1 MMFDIFLIMTANL
14 QLHYNIYASDMFGI
28 FADKH
33 PKPMIKVFKQP
44 LLLVFTLILI
54 FSCGETGKQ
63 APPVESQSNS
73 SEASTEQPAKRKK
86 VVLFFGN
93 SLTAGYGLENHE
105 SFPSLIQARI
115 DSLGLNYEVIN
126 AGVSGE
132 TTATGSNRVKWVLE
146 RQPVDVF
153 VLELGANDGLRGTPV
168 TETKQNLEKIIE
180 TVRGIYPQ
188 AVIILAG
195 MMVPPSMG
203 PEYSAAFTKVF
214 PEVAESMNVKLIPFL
229 LDDVAGIDSLNLPD
243 GIHPN
248 AQGQKIVCDN
258 VWETLA
264 TVLPRP

>member
-1 MMFDIFLIMTANL
+1 MIHALKTPVLLAFSLIFILSCTDSTPPEQSGEAKNATVETAN
-14 QLHYNIYASDMFGI
+14 
-28 FADKH
+28 
-33 PKPMIKVFKQP
+33 
-44 LLLVFTLILI
+44 
-54 FSCGETGKQ
+54 GEKK
-63 APPVESQSNS
+63 E
-73 SEASTEQPAKRKK
+73 RKK
-86 VVLFFGN
+86 VILFFGN
-93 SLTAGYGLENHE
+93 SLTAGYGLESHE

-115 DSLGLNYEVIN
+115 DSLGMSYEVIN

-168 TETKQNLEKIIE
+168 AETKKNLEKIID
-180 TVRGIYPQ
+180 TVRSIYPQ

-203 PEYSAAFTKVF
+203 PEYSSAFTKVF
-214 PEVAESMNVKLIPFL
+214 PEVAESKNVKLIPFL
-229 LDDVAGIDSLNLPD
+229 LDDVAGIDTLNLPD

-258 VWETLA
+258 VWETLQ

>member
-1 MMFDIFLIMTANL
+1 
-14 QLHYNIYASDMFGI
+14 
-28 FADKH
+28 
-33 PKPMIKVFKQP
+33 MINPFKTPYLP
-44 LLLVFTLILI
+44 LLSLI
-54 FSCGETGKQ
+54 FILSCSDSTPPEQSGESKN
-63 APPVESQSNS
+63 AEVASES
-73 SEASTEQPAKRKK
+73 AKPEERKK
-86 VVLFFGN
+86 FILFFGN
-93 SLTAGYGLENHE
+93 SLTAGYGLESHE

-115 DSLGLNYEVIN
+115 DSLGMSYEVIN

-168 TETKQNLEKIIE
+168 AETKKNLEKIID

-229 LDDVAGIDSLNLPD
+229 LEDVAGIDSLNLPD

-264 TVLPRP
+264 SVLPRP

>member
-1 MMFDIFLIMTANL
+1 MTNA
-14 QLHYNIYASDMFGI
+14 
-28 FADKH
+28 
-33 PKPMIKVFKQP
+33 FKTP
-44 LLLVFTLILI
+44 VLLVFALI
-54 FSCGETGKQ
+54 FILSCTDSTPPEQSGEATN
-63 APPVESQSNS
+63 AAVEAENA
-73 SEASTEQPAKRKK
+73 EPKERKK
-86 VVLFFGN
+86 VILFFGN
-93 SLTAGYGLENHE
+93 SLTAGYGLESHE
-105 SFPSLIQARI
+105 SFPSLIQSRL
-115 DSLGLNYEVIN
+115 DSLGMSYEVIN

-168 TETKQNLEKIIE
+168 AETKKNLEKIID

-203 PEYSAAFTKVF
+203 PDYSAAFTKVF
-214 PEVAESMNVKLIPFL
+214 PEVAESKNVKLIPFL

-258 VWETLA
+258 VWETLEG
-264 TVLPRP
+264 VLPRP